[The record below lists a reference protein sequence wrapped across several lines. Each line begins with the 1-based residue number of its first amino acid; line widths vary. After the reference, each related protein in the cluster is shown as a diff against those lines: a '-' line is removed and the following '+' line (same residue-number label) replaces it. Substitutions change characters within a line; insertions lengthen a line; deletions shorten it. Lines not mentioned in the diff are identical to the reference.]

1 MADGPKRKLRPAQ
14 TIREKSETAKTV
26 KPKKKSRRS
35 VVFGSIKI
43 PFQKLGKFL
52 NQYKAFRIIAK
63 VLRFIGRIIVP
74 AYLRNSWKEIKL
86 VTWPSRRETYRLTV
100 AVIGFA
106 IIIGAVVASLDYG
119 LTRLF
124 RIIILGH

>member
-14 TIREKSETAKTV
+14 TIREKSETAKTE

>member
-14 TIREKSETAKTV
+14 TIREKSETAKTE

-35 VVFGSIKI
+35 VIYGSIKK